1 MVRAVRPL
9 LSIQY
14 LRALAAL
21 SVVAFHACQWA
32 KIPFDIGSAGVDV
45 FFVISGFIMWRT
57 TSGAQARPVA
67 FLRKRAIRI
76 VPLYWI
82 VTIGLVVSALAFPD
96 RFRDVQPTPWHV
108 FASLA
113 FIQHLNP
120 IGLPF
125 PILPVGWTLNYEAVF
140 YLLFAG
146 ALLVPLRRRA
156 MVLTLALACL
166 TFAGFI
172 YPPAYI
178 MLLNPLL
185 LEFAAGMWLARFMEE
200 GMTPGRHAGW
210 MLFVGGLASF
220 ALMQLMGVEWDLWRP
235 LFWGLPAFMLV
246 AGLTAVEQD
255 AGLRR
260 VPVLAS
266 LGDASYAIY
275 LVHTLAMGAFAVH
288 SGLWDTPLFAPLAFV
303 VGVSSGWL
311 VWKLVEAPVLAM
323 LRGELRPVRK
333 PIHTAV

>member
-1 MVRAVRPL
+1 MRPL

-21 SVVAFHACQWA
+21 SVVAYHACQWA

-120 IGLPF
+120 IGAPF
-125 PILPVGWTLNYEAVF
+125 PVVPVGWTLNYEAVF

-146 ALLVPLRRRA
+146 ALLIPLRRRA

-185 LEFAAGMWLARFMEE
+185 LEFAAGLWLARFMEE
-200 GMTPGRHAGW
+200 GMTPGHHAGW
-210 MLFVGGLASF
+210 GLFVGGLAAF
-220 ALMQLMGVEWDLWRP
+220 AGMHLSGVEWDLWRP
-235 LFWGLPAFMLV
+235 LFWGLPAFMMV
-246 AGLTAVEQD
+246 AGLAAVEQD
-255 AGLRR
+255 TGLPDIPLLR
-260 VPVLAS
+260 S

-311 VWKLVEAPVLAM
+311 VWRLVEVPVLAM

-333 PIHTAV
+333 PLHTAV